1 LAGNKGNLGNGEMK
15 KSSEK
20 LLLSYLICAIGAFL
34 PYADQYGRVKVKLYP
49 IQGSINMIIEV
60 QFDFDN

>member
-1 LAGNKGNLGNGEMK
+1 ME
-15 KSSEK
+15 KSWGK
-20 LLLSYLICAIGAFL
+20 LLLLSHPIWAIIPFL
-34 PYADQYGRVKVKLYP
+34 LYTDQYGYGMVKVKLYP

>member
-1 LAGNKGNLGNGEMK
+1 MK
-15 KSSEK
+15 KSWGK
-20 LLLSYLICAIGAFL
+20 LLLLSHPIWAIVPFL
-34 PYADQYGRVKVKLYP
+34 LYADQYGRVKVNLYP

>member
-1 LAGNKGNLGNGEMK
+1 ME
-15 KSSEK
+15 KSREK
-20 LLLSYLICAIGAFL
+20 LLLLSYLIWSIVPFL
-34 PYADQYGRVKVKLYP
+34 PYANQYGTVKVKLYP

>member
-1 LAGNKGNLGNGEMK
+1 MK
-15 KSSEK
+15 KSCETL
-20 LLLSYLICAIGAFL
+20 LLLSYLIRVIAPFL
-34 PYADQYGRVKVKLYP
+34 PYADQYGMVKVKLYP